1 MKVEGKNIV
10 VTGAASGIGRG
21 LVERFKDEGAA
32 AIVIA
37 DVDEAALHAFS
48 GEVGATPYVCDVGKE
63 SEVQALVEF
72 AESRLGH
79 IDLFCGNA
87 GILHRGGVDT
97 PNEVWEKQWAVN
109 VMAHVYATRHALPN
123 MLKRG
128 EGYFLITASAAGLL
142 TQIGSA
148 TYSVTKHAALAL
160 AEWVHIT
167 HGSDGIKVSALCP
180 QAVESKMT
188 AGSRGGVA
196 GLDGMLTPAQVAEAV
211 IQGLADERFLILP
224 HPEVAKYFQ
233 NKAND
238 YQRWLQGMQR
248 LQAQFG
254 QLPGGGLSKAD

>member
-10 VTGAASGIGRG
+10 VTGGASGIGRG
-21 LVERFKDEGAA
+21 LVERFKQEGAA
-32 AIVIA
+32 NILIA
-37 DVDEAALHAFS
+37 DVNEAELFAFAE
-48 GEVGATPYVCDVGKE
+48 EVGGIARVCDVSKE
-63 SEVQALVEF
+63 EQVRDLIHF
-72 AESRLGH
+72 AEERFGH

-87 GILHRGGVDT
+87 GILQRGGVET
-97 PNEVWEKQWAVN
+97 PNDVWEKQWAVN
-109 VMAHVYATRHALPN
+109 VMAYVYATRHALPN

-167 HGSDGIKVSALCP
+167 HGGDGIKVSALCP

-196 GLDGMLTPAQVAEAV
+196 GLDGMLKPAQVADAV
-211 IQGLADERFLILP
+211 IEGLADERFMILP

-238 YQRWLQGMQR
+238 YQRWLRGMQR